1 MSHISSFA
9 LHVKAVNRK
18 FHRTFLPIYVR
29 ENSCTP
35 LTTTY
40 MNSKAIFCWLVNES
54 WRTKYEDESYIIRVH
69 KHLWEIVQLWNKF
82 LKQKGQH
89 KWFQKKIK
97 IPVYRK
103 FSIFTTDSRLNSSD
117 PWKCAQLFARNSQAK
132 NTMPLLARGILD
144 GPQWT
149 SICILLNYNLL
160 LTEREDLTLPYWG
173 ILTHGRDKRRGSIS
187 RTVVWPEQAMLVSSL
202 LRGKIQSF
210 VWQNHDQER
219 TNQDTRFYLKIT
231 LPYKNV
237 FYIMP
242 EKIQPIIQNT
252 EKELC
257 TQQ

>member
-9 LHVKAVNRK
+9 LPVKAVSRT

-132 NTMPLLARGILD
+132 NTMPLLARGNIRRT
-144 GPQWT
+144 PM
-149 SICILLNYNLL
+149 NFNLYFI
-160 LTEREDLTLPYWG
+160 DSCCACSTLW
-173 ILTHGRDKRRGSIS
+173 
-187 RTVVWPEQAMLVSSL
+187 VS
-202 LRGKIQSF
+202 
-210 VWQNHDQER
+210 
-219 TNQDTRFYLKIT
+219 LKIGD
-231 LPYKNV
+231 
-237 FYIMP
+237 
-242 EKIQPIIQNT
+242 
-252 EKELC
+252 
-257 TQQ
+257 TQQCK